1 MTSAGTD
8 RAGGSMSLSEKTV
21 ERLSEYR
28 RHLSD
33 LQARGVEY
41 VFSGALAQQTDVTP
55 AQVRRDMMN
64 LGLTGNTARGYS
76 VDLLLSH
83 LRTLL
88 DQPTSTKVVL
98 VGVGNLGMALL
109 AHFKTRPGHANIVV
123 GFDQDPEKAG
133 RVVHGC
139 RIFNTKHLEEE
150 ISARSIKVAILCIP
164 AADANRMAARLVNA
178 GITGILNFAPV
189 RLRVPE
195 PVYVHNM
202 DLTGVIE
209 KVGYYA
215 GRGTRAL
222 GELENMVA
230 R

>member
-1 MTSAGTD
+1 
-8 RAGGSMSLSEKTV
+8 MSLSEKTV

-150 ISARSIKVAILCIP
+150 ISARAIKVAILCIP

>member
-1 MTSAGTD
+1 MASAEAD

-150 ISARSIKVAILCIP
+150 ISARAIKVAILCIP